1 MEDEWTHA
9 PRIMISRILITAS
22 VSFPSQFFFP
32 SVSLFGEIRTGA
44 WCNSTASCPFPR
56 PQGASLAMCLLRQ
69 IGGGASA
76 VEIPCKDL

>member
-1 MEDEWTHA
+1 MDKCTMHYDIA
-9 PRIMISRILITAS
+9 HLHHCIRLFSLA
-22 VSFPSQFFFP
+22 VFFP
-32 SVSLFGEIRTGA
+32 PFVSLFGEIRTSA
-44 WCNSTASCPFPR
+44 WRNSTASCPFPR

>member
-1 MEDEWTHA
+1 MEDEWTNA
-9 PRIMISRILITAS
+9 PCIMISRILVTAS
-22 VSFPSQFFFP
+22 ISFPSQFFSP
-32 SVSLFGEIRTGA
+32 PCLSGEICTGA

-76 VEIPCKDL
+76 LEIPCKDL

>member
-1 MEDEWTHA
+1 MDKCTTHYDIA
-9 PRIMISRILITAS
+9 HPHHRIRLFSLA
-22 VSFPSQFFFP
+22 VFFP